1 VDNGDMRLRDA
12 FTNINPYTGAAGMV
26 VMGILLVATIF
37 LTVFDLPWIAFLL
50 GTLCAA
56 AIGLVSRLA
65 YAETTLAVVREN
77 IRYVDAELSSM
88 IAYVSTDGI
97 VHYHNQ
103 AFRTWLR
110 ARESSINGHS
120 LRDAVGLTVYG
131 QLRDGIQDALAGRAG
146 MQTRVH
152 EGLGVADQVLLT
164 QFLPHFGERGAVIG
178 AFLLQSDVTAF
189 QEAAAV
195 APAEPA
201 PASGKAAGATAPATG
216 AAPAPDRERRIF
228 VDTMTEE
235 LTGWQNV
242 GDRLRD
248 ALRNDEFCLYS
259 QAIAPLGAAGAADDF
274 REVLLRLREEEE
286 GLMPPGA
293 FIPLAEEYGLMPDLD
308 RWVVT
313 HVLDWACSSPSRRAG
328 RYSINLSPETLSGGA
343 FPGFV
348 DDELRRRGVQGSLL
362 CFEIRGEVAHV
373 RRQECARLVAALGE
387 AGCRTTLCGFGV
399 NAADYG
405 LLKILPVEY
414 LKIDGS
420 LVLNLARSQVDLIKL
435 KAICRVARATGRATI
450 AEFVEGDETIA
461 LLRAHGVDFAQGFGV
476 ARPEPM
482 EPLEPAG

>member
-1 VDNGDMRLRDA
+1 MRLRDA
-12 FTNINPYTGAAGMV
+12 FANIHPYAGAAGMIV
-26 VMGILLVATIF
+26 LGILLVATIF

-65 YAETTLAVVREN
+65 YAETTLAAVREN
-77 IRYVDAELSSM
+77 VRYVDAELPSM
-88 IAYVSTDGI
+88 IAYVSPDGI
-97 VHYHNQ
+97 VRYHNQ
-103 AFRTWLR
+103 AFRAWLR
-110 ARESSINGHS
+110 ARESSINGRS

-131 QLRDGIQDALAGRAG
+131 QLRGSIQDALAGSAG
-146 MQTRVH
+146 TQTRVH
-152 EGLGVADQVLLT
+152 EGLGVADQFLLT
-164 QFLPHFGERGAVIG
+164 QVLPHFGERGEVIG
-178 AFLLQSDVTAF
+178 AFLLQTDVTAL
-189 QEAAAV
+189 QDAAA
-195 APAEPA
+195 ASPAEPA
-201 PASGKAAGATAPATG
+201 PSPGKDAAAPSPAPAPSG
-216 AAPAPDRERRIF
+216 APAPDRERRIF
-228 VDTMTEE
+228 VDTLTEE

-242 GDRLRD
+242 GDRLRA

-259 QAIAPLGAAGAADDF
+259 QAIAPLGAAGAGDDF

-313 HVLDWACSSPSRRAG
+313 HVLDWACASPSRQAA
-328 RYSINLSPETLSGGA
+328 RYCINVSPETWSGGG
-343 FPGFV
+343 FPEFV

-362 CFEIRGEVAHV
+362 CFEIHGEVAHV
-373 RRQECARLVAALGE
+373 RRRECARLVAALGE

-405 LLKILPVEY
+405 LLKFLPVEY

-420 LVLNLARSQVDLIKL
+420 LVLNLARSQVDIIKL

-476 ARPEPM
+476 ARPEP
-482 EPLEPAG
+482 LEPAG

>member
-1 VDNGDMRLRDA
+1 MRLRNA
-12 FTNINPYTGAAGMV
+12 FTKIHPYAGAAGMV
-26 VMGILLVATIF
+26 VLGILLVATIF

-65 YAETTLAVVREN
+65 YAESTLAAVREN
-77 IRYVDAELSSM
+77 VRYADTELPAM
-88 IAYVSTDGI
+88 IAYVSTEGI
-97 VHYHNQ
+97 VRYHNQ
-103 AFRTWLR
+103 AFRSWLR
-110 ARESSINGHS
+110 ARESSLNGRS

-131 QLRDGIQDALAGRAG
+131 QLRGGIQDALAGRAG
-146 MQTRVH
+146 MVTRVH
-152 EGLGVADQVLLT
+152 EGLGVPDLVLLT
-164 QFLPHFGERGAVIG
+164 QFLPHLGERGEVVG
-178 AFLLQSDVTAF
+178 AFLLQSDVTAL
-189 QEAAAV
+189 QDAA

-201 PASGKAAGATAPATG
+201 RAPGKAAAATAPATV

-228 VDTMTEE
+228 VDTLAEE

-242 GDRLRD
+242 GDRLRA

-259 QAIAPLGAAGAADDF
+259 QAIAPLGAMGAADDF
-274 REVLLRLREEEE
+274 REMLLRLREEEE

-348 DDELRRRGVQGSLL
+348 DDELRKRGVQGSLL

-373 RRQECARLVAALGE
+373 RRQECARLVSALAE

-405 LLKILPVEY
+405 LLKFLPVEY

-420 LVLNLARSQVDLIKL
+420 LILNLARSQVDIIKL
-435 KAICRVARATGRATI
+435 KAICRVARTTGRATI

-461 LLRAHGVDFAQGFGV
+461 ILREHGVDFAQGFGV
-476 ARPEPM
+476 ARPEP
-482 EPLEPAG
+482 LEPAG